1 MDDEIYVLESAS
13 FEVKLCFSIGNFH
26 HLILF
31 IFQLLGDHS
40 DRDTNSLLFKV
51 LQKWVGVSET
61 TDYFFEVKF
70 IKKTFH
76 ASGKCLDEQ
85 EVETYQ
91 LPAIDATVPPSNRPP
106 DYCVISSPIPSYT
119 PTSPIY
125 SPILP
130 TSPSP

>member
-31 IFQLLGDHS
+31 IFQFLGDHS
-40 DRDTNSLLFKV
+40 NGDTNSLLFKV
-51 LQKWVGVSET
+51 LQKWVGVDT
-61 TDYFFEVKF
+61 NDYFFEVKI

-76 ASGKCLDEQ
+76 ASGKFLDEQ
-85 EVETYQ
+85 ELEKEE

>member
-1 MDDEIYVLESAS
+1 MGEVGVYDGIGNAS

-40 DRDTNSLLFKV
+40 DGDTNSLLFKV
-51 LQKWVGVSET
+51 LQKWVGVSDT
-61 TDYFFEVKF
+61 TDYFFETKF

-76 ASGKCLDEQ
+76 ASGKFLDEVD
-85 EVETYQ
+85 EVEAYQTY
-91 LPAIDATVPPSNRPP
+91 
-106 DYCVISSPIPSYT
+106 SYT

-130 TSPSP
+130 TSSSP

>member
-1 MDDEIYVLESAS
+1 MDMDDEIYVLESAS

-40 DRDTNSLLFKV
+40 DGDTNSLLFKV
-51 LQKWVGVSET
+51 LQKWVGVSDT
-61 TDYFFEVKF
+61 TDYFFETKF

-85 EVETYQ
+85 EVETYH
-91 LPAIDATVPPSNRPP
+91 LPSIDATSLPPTVPPTTA
-106 DYCVISSPIPSYT
+106 SST
-119 PTSPIY
+119 V
-125 SPILP
+125 
-130 TSPSP
+130 

>member
-1 MDDEIYVLESAS
+1 MDMDDEIYVLDNAS

-31 IFQLLGDHS
+31 IFQFLGDHS
-40 DRDTNSLLFKV
+40 NGDTNSLLFKV
-51 LQKWVGVSET
+51 LQKWVGVDT
-61 TDYFFEVKF
+61 NDYFFEVKM

-76 ASGKCLDEQ
+76 ASGKFLDEQ
-85 EVETYQ
+85 ELEKEE

-106 DYCVISSPIPSYT
+106 AYCIISSPIYT

-125 SPILP
+125 FP
-130 TSPSP
+130 TSSSP